1 MLDGMKIYN
10 MIKQEAQEARAEMD
24 KHLKLENEA
33 LDKNDQKTANGEYI
47 ARMAYHS
54 TWITLSCMLA
64 HIDVMEMQEE
74 KEEIR

>member
-10 MIKQEAQEARAEMD
+10 MIKQEAQEARSEME

-33 LDKNDQKTANGEYI
+33 IDKNDQKTANVEYI
-47 ARMAYHS
+47 ARMAYHNI
-54 TWITLSCMLA
+54 WITLSCMLA